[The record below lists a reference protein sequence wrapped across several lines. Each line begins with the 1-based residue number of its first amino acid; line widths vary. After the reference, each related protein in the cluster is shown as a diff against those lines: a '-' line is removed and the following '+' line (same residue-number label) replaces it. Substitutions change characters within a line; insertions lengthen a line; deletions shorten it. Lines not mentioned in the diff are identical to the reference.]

1 MLTKSSQAAAEN
13 FPFCTIDPNEVILLK
28 NLREMQI
35 FFQARV
41 AVPDERWDWL
51 VAHHKPASKVVLYDI
66 SICSQ
71 KSLIFVEFL

>member
-1 MLTKSSQAAAEN
+1 MRWIGQK
-13 FPFCTIDPNEVILLK
+13 FEVNANI
-28 NLREMQI
+28 
-35 FFQARV
+35 FQARV